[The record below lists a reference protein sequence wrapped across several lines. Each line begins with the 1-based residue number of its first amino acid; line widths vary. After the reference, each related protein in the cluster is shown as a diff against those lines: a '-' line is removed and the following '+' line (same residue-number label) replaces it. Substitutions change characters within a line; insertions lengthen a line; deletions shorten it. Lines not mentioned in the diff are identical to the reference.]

1 METESKN
8 FLTETAKIR
17 HYVMN
22 LILRNGNQSVKIQS
36 SRSLAE
42 KFSVARGTVRAA
54 VEKMVHENYLIT
66 RRGIGT
72 FTNPSKALCASRQ
85 VPPKLIGIKIM
96 SGDMFFLD
104 PPAMRTLSVLLDEF
118 SKKNFIVRFL
128 TGNPVTPEDCK
139 YELDHCY
146 ADGIVGYSCTPG
158 ILEEAIGRIP
168 VVGVNC
174 GGKHVP
180 AIQYSYHDAV
190 EELKQLLNG
199 SGLILCA
206 ELSLPPQLKTELG
219 NSGLRL
225 LRKEFSELE
234 AIPGLPGGIFLPEEY
249 LAEFHALL
257 QKRGLSAQDSKPF
270 LLTQS
275 EKPLPYWRFESPRR
289 AACRKA
295 ADMLEAMFRG
305 EQPDG
310 CTMEFHLK
318 PINQTSIK
326 EDPV

>member
-1 METESKN
+1 METESEN
-8 FLTETAKIR
+8 VLTETAKIR

-22 LILRNGNQSVKIQS
+22 LILRNGNQSVKIMS
-36 SRSLAE
+36 SRNLAE

-54 VEKMVHENYLIT
+54 VEKMVHENYLIS

-72 FTNPSKALCASRQ
+72 FTNPSKTFCASRQ
-85 VPPKLIGIKIM
+85 VAPKLIGIKMM

-118 SKKNFIVRFL
+118 SRKNFIVRFL

-146 ADGIVGYSCTPG
+146 ADGIVGYSCAPG
-158 ILEEAIGRIP
+158 ILEAAAGRIP
-168 VVGVNC
+168 VIGINC
-174 GGKHVP
+174 TGKHVP
-180 AIQYSYHDAV
+180 AIPYSYHTAV
-190 EELKQLLNG
+190 EELKQLLRG
-199 SGLILCA
+199 DSLILCS
-206 ELSLPPQLKTELG
+206 ELTLPSQLEMELK
-219 NSGLRL
+219 NSGLSL
-225 LRKEFSELE
+225 HRKEFSCLE
-234 AIPGLPGGIFLPEEY
+234 ALPELSGGIFLPEEY
-249 LAEFHALL
+249 LLEFHTLL
-257 QKRGLSAQDSKPF
+257 QKRNCCIQDCKPF

-275 EKPLPYWRFESPRR
+275 GKQLPYWRFESPRR

-310 CTMEFHLK
+310 CTMEFQLK
-318 PINQTSIK
+318 QINQTNRK
-326 EDPV
+326 ENPV